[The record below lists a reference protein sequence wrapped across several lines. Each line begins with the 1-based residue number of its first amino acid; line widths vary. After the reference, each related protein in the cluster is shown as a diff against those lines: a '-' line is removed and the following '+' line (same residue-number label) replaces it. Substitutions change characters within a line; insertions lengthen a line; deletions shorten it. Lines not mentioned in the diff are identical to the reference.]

1 MPITNIHA
9 EAEKLTVQQERAR
22 ETEDVSIL
30 LIDRAVPASYVL
42 LTVPFLQVILL
53 PPLLLLE
60 PVILM
65 ICFQRSKE
73 ILIKWCF

>member
-53 PPLLLLE
+53 PPSLLLGTSDTDD
-60 PVILM
+60 M
-65 ICFQRSKE
+65 FSE
-73 ILIKWCF
+73 IKRDFD